1 MKQNRLT
8 NRLEPKEISYEEDIA
23 REVSNET
30 GLSYEMCLEVQKNI
44 FKFAVE
50 ETRDRDTYSINFP
63 YLGVLY
69 LNRILC
75 NSRKRKLHYKCKGK
89 DLPEVEKELDF
100 WKHRIGMMEMY
111 RDENNLYTQAC
122 KHFTLPFQSKFAGML
137 PKDYLASKY
146 KSDAE
151 KTADIY
157 AAVEIIQN
165 EGYYKDLEL
174 IKGKKY

>member
-1 MKQNRLT
+1 MRQKKLT
-8 NRLEPKEISYEEDIA
+8 KRLESKEISYEEDIA
-23 REVSNET
+23 LEVSKET
-30 GLSYEMCLEVQKNI
+30 GLDYEMCLEVQKNI

-50 ETRDRDTYSINFP
+50 ETKDRDIYSINFP

-75 NSRKRKLHYKCKGK
+75 NSTKRKLHYKCKGK
-89 DLPEVEKELDF
+89 DLPEVEKKLDF

-111 RDENNLYTQAC
+111 RDENSMFNQAC

-137 PKDYLASKY
+137 PKEYLASSY
-146 KSDAE
+146 KSDSA

-157 AAVEIIQN
+157 AAVEILQN

-174 IKGKKY
+174 IKGKQY